1 MAHRPK
7 AKVVNFWGFLE
18 SSYLYTRMNTWE
30 KSLVMPTWSMGWVQ
44 PLVVLGQLPLWFAF
58 RNKYFICPQDSA
70 VSSPVLLFIKSRLS
84 SDYLQFQ
91 RCLCPKPEGLLGD
104 RLTGGG
110 ISQPS
115 NSKVFSFGAQ
125 KVKHLLA
132 THCKHV
138 SVFNMLTVLCS
149 PAHVFRK
156 ETGYDV

>member
-1 MAHRPK
+1 MCFLNHTAWSLGFCNESFCLLLWK
-7 AKVVNFWGFLE
+7 AITGIAYFSRVG
-18 SSYLYTRMNTWE
+18 
-30 KSLVMPTWSMGWVQ
+30 
-44 PLVVLGQLPLWFAF
+44 PLLKGAQSKAEGT
-58 RNKYFICPQDSA
+58 
-70 VSSPVLLFIKSRLS
+70 SRYELN
-84 SDYLQFQ
+84 
-91 RCLCPKPEGLLGD
+91 
-104 RLTGGG
+104 GGG

-138 SVFNMLTVLCS
+138 SVFNMLPVFCS

>member
-1 MAHRPK
+1 MIA
-7 AKVVNFWGFLE
+7 
-18 SSYLYTRMNTWE
+18 
-30 KSLVMPTWSMGWVQ
+30 
-44 PLVVLGQLPLWFAF
+44 
-58 RNKYFICPQDSA
+58 I
-70 VSSPVLLFIKSRLS
+70 
-84 SDYLQFQ
+84 
-91 RCLCPKPEGLLGD
+91 
-104 RLTGGG
+104 LTGGG

-138 SVFNMLTVLCS
+138 SVCNMLTVLCS

>member
-1 MAHRPK
+1 MMCFLKHTAWSLGFCLLPWKAVITGITYICRDGPLLKGAQSK
-7 AKVVNFWGFLE
+7 AKG
-18 SSYLYTRMNTWE
+18 T
-30 KSLVMPTWSMGWVQ
+30 
-44 PLVVLGQLPLWFAF
+44 
-58 RNKYFICPQDSA
+58 
-70 VSSPVLLFIKSRLS
+70 SRLE
-84 SDYLQFQ
+84 LN
-91 RCLCPKPEGLLGD
+91 
-104 RLTGGG
+104 GGG

-138 SVFNMLTVLCS
+138 SVFNMLPVLCS